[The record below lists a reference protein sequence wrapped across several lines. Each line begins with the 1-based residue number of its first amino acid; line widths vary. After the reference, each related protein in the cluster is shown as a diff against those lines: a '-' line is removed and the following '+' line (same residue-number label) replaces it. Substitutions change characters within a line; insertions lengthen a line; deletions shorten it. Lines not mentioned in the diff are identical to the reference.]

1 MKKNVLL
8 IGNGAREHAIF
19 KALRRSKRETD
30 IWIYPG
36 GNAMEADGG
45 KIIFDKIADWEELAV
60 WTEKNK
66 IDLTVVGPEIPLVE
80 GIVDIFNKRGL
91 TIFGPSKFAAQLE
104 GSKEFSK
111 KLMKKY
117 GIPTADWQSFT
128 DKKSAEEYLNKTGVP
143 IVIKVS
149 GLAAG
154 KGAIV
159 CTTRREANEA
169 LSEIF
174 DKKAFGE
181 SGNVVVIEEMM
192 FGEEASIF
200 VLTDGTNYKILPAAQ
215 DHKRIFDDDK
225 GANTGGMGAYAP
237 APIAD
242 RKLIAEVEE
251 NIIIPVLEAMKKEG
265 GEYRGLLYA
274 GIMSTRTGARVVEF
288 NCRFGDPETEAVLPL
303 VNCDWFDVFYAGAK
317 GGVDKIEWSVLR
329 NYSAT
334 VVIASKGYPASSQ
347 KGVVIYGLDEAQKI
361 ENVDIYHAG
370 TAKNEKGEIVTN
382 GGRVLAVTAFDETL
396 PKAVD
401 RVYSAVN
408 KIHFDGMQ
416 FRRDIAKK
424 GLKRLENG

>member
-1 MKKNVLL
+1 MKKNVL
-8 IGNGAREHAIF
+8 IVGGGGREHAIF
-19 KALRRSKRETD
+19 KALKRSKRDID
-30 IWIYPG
+30 IWLFPG
-36 GNAMEADGG
+36 NIAMESEGG
-45 KIIFDKIADWEELAV
+45 KKLSQKISDWEELAIWAKV
-60 WTEKNK
+60 NM

-80 GIVDIFNKRGL
+80 GIVDVFSEKGL
-91 TIFGPSKFAAQLE
+91 TIFGPSKFAAQIE

-117 GIPTADWQSFT
+117 DIPTADWQRFT
-128 DKKSAEEYLNKTGVP
+128 DKKSAEKYLQKTGVP
-143 IVIKVS
+143 TVIKVN

-159 CTTRREANEA
+159 CMTKREADDA

-181 SGNVVVIEEMM
+181 AGNVVIIEEMM

-215 DHKRIFDDDK
+215 DHKRIFDGDK

-242 RKLIAEVEE
+242 KKLLEKVEKT
-251 NIIIPVLEAMKKEG
+251 IVIPVLEAMKKEG
-265 GEYRGLLYA
+265 GLYRGLLYV
-274 GIMSTRTGARVVEF
+274 GIMANESAVRVVEF

-303 VNCDWFDVFYAGAK
+303 VNCDWFDVFYASAAGD
-317 GGVDKIEWSVLR
+317 VSKIDWEISQ

-334 VVIASKGYPASSQ
+334 VVLASKGYPASSQ
-347 KGVVIYGLDEAQKI
+347 KGTVIYGLDDAQKI
-361 ENVDIYHAG
+361 DNVDIYHAG
-370 TAKNEKGEIVTN
+370 TAKNENGEIITN
-382 GGRVLAVTAFDETL
+382 GGRVLAVTAWDETL
-396 PKAVD
+396 QKAVD
-401 RVYSAVN
+401 RVYLAVE

-424 GLKRLENG
+424 GLQRLENG